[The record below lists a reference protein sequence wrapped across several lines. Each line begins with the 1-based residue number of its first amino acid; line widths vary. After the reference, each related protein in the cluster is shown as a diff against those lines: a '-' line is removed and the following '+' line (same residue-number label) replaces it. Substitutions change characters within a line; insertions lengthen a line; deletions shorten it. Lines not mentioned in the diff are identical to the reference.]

1 MLKRVSLT
9 LAGVLCSVSLPL
21 MAADTKPL
29 PTPSS
34 AIPDRREFPVN
45 EAINPCD
52 NFYEYACSKVNASFK
67 LRDDR
72 SSHTFSFSDSHERLL
87 AKKKEYLKDI
97 SEKKAAKQKLSPRSD
112 SLATVYGACMDG
124 EAHKAEEKERVKSLL
139 SDLAAIKSHAD
150 FQKYLIRQNDL
161 GRPSFVTADNLVNLD
176 NPEIVDFSI
185 FVNMTTLPERS
196 YYEKKDVV
204 KDYRSVLE
212 LFFTTLGESKN
223 QAKAKADAVIK
234 LETAFAKVDPLP
246 AEMRDLYTKRTSITK
261 DKLLKAYPDLYL
273 EPLLARVPDTTLIR
287 HMIPKSY
294 AFLDKQLKT
303 AKLDDLKAVYLVE
316 ALHNILDDAYP
327 ELHQAFFDFEKKHL
341 GGPEVRPSRDER
353 CTMMVMRRYEKEIDA
368 EVLPLV
374 FPNFPEEKFV
384 ALAEHVRQS
393 IIDGVKTNDWL
404 SEDGKK
410 GAIEKISK
418 ATLQLV
424 KPKTE
429 ADWYFNPEVAYD
441 IKKPVE
447 NAEKLG
453 AALQARMFNELKEKR
468 NRMRWYM
475 GPLTINA
482 YYSPEDNQFV
492 MPVGILQYPFY
503 DPKLPE
509 ITNLGAVGA
518 VIGHELGHGIDDQ
531 GAQMDADGKLRQWM
545 SDKDVKNFQERG
557 KKFIAQF
564 DKAKHNGKLTL
575 GENIGDLT
583 GVTFAY
589 RAAFPEG
596 KGSIQDKKDFFTQYA
611 RVWCGVKRPKA
622 EEQQL
627 KTDPHSLGWA
637 RVNEQVKNQ
646 PAFAE
651 AFSCKKGDKM
661 VLDPKDRVKI
671 W

>member
-1 MLKRVSLT
+1 MKKRFRQIT
-9 LAGVLCSVSLPL
+9 LSTVVGLCLPVFN
-21 MAADTKPL
+21 AAHAEDKAT
-29 PTPSS
+29 S

-45 EAINPCD
+45 EAVNPCD

-87 AKKKEYLKDI
+87 EKKKTYLKEI
-97 SEKKAAKQKLSPRSD
+97 AEKKSGKQSLSPRSD
-112 SLATVYGACMDG
+112 SLATVYSACMNPD
-124 EAHKAEEKERVKSLL
+124 AHKTEELARVQGLK
-139 SDLAAIKSHAD
+139 DELAAIKTNAD
-150 FQKYLIRQNDL
+150 FQKFLIRQNEI
-161 GRPSFVTADNLVNLD
+161 GRPSFIGGDSLVNLD
-176 NPEIVDFSI
+176 NPEKLDFSI
-185 FVNMTTLPERS
+185 FANMTTLPERS
-196 YYEKKDVV
+196 YYLKKDVV

-212 LFFTTLGESKN
+212 LFFATIGESKAV
-223 QAKAKADAVIK
+223 AKKNADVVIK
-234 LETAFAKVDPLP
+234 HETAFAKIDPLP
-246 AEMRDLYTKRTSITK
+246 AEARELYTKRTSITK
-261 DKLLKAYPDLYL
+261 DKLLKTYPDLYL
-273 EPLLARVPDTTLIR
+273 EPFLAKVPDDTLIR

-294 AFLDKQLKT
+294 AFLDKQLKS
-303 AKLDDLKAVYLVE
+303 AKLDELKAVYLFQ
-316 ALHNILDDAYP
+316 ALNNLMDDAYP
-327 ELHQAFFDFEKKHL
+327 DFYKASFEFEKKHL
-341 GGPEVRPSRDER
+341 GGPDSRPSRDER
-353 CTMMVMRRYEKEIDA
+353 CTMMVMGRYEKEIDA

-384 ALAEHVRQS
+384 ALAESVRKS

-404 SEDGKK
+404 SDDGKK
-410 GAIEKISK
+410 GAIEKIQK

-429 ADWYFNPEVAYD
+429 EDWYFNPEVQYAAD
-441 IKKPVE
+441 KPIG
-447 NAEKLG
+447 NAEKLS
-453 AALQARMFNELKEKR
+453 AAIHARSFAELKEKR

-482 YYSPEDNQFV
+482 YYSAEDNQFV

-503 DPKLPE
+503 DPNLSE

-545 SDKDVKNFQERG
+545 SDKDVKNFQTRG
-557 KKFIAQF
+557 KKFISQF
-564 DKAKHNGKLTL
+564 DKAGHNGKLTL

-596 KGSIQDKKDFFTQYA
+596 KGTVQQKKDFFTQYA
-611 RVWCGVKRPKA
+611 RVWCGVQRPKFT
-622 EEQQL
+622 EQRL

-661 VLDPKDRVKI
+661 VLDPKDIVKI

>member
-1 MLKRVSLT
+1 MLKRASLT
-9 LAGVLCSVSLPL
+9 LASVLGLALPL
-21 MAADTKPL
+21 LGAESKPSAA
-29 PTPSS
+29 PSS

-52 NFYEYACSKVNASFK
+52 NFYEYTCSKVNASFK

-72 SSHTFSFSDSHERLL
+72 SNHIFSFSDSHERLL
-87 AKKKEYLKDI
+87 DSKKEFLKDI
-97 SEKKAAKQKLSPRSD
+97 SAKKASGSKLSPRSD
-112 SLATVYGACMDG
+112 MLSTVYGACMDP
-124 EAHKAEEKERVKSLL
+124 EAHKAEELERVKTLQA
-139 SDLAAIKSHAD
+139 DLAGIKTNAD
-150 FQKYLIRQNDL
+150 FQKYLMRQYEL
-161 GRPSFVTADNLVNLD
+161 GRPSFITADNLVNLD
-176 NPEIVDFSI
+176 KPESVDFSI
-185 FVNMTTLPERS
+185 FANMTTLPERS
-196 YYEKKDVV
+196 YYEKKDVI
-204 KDYRSVLE
+204 KDYRAVLE
-212 LFFTTLGESKN
+212 KFFVTFGEKKDVA
-223 QAKAKADAVIK
+223 AKRADAVIK

-246 AEMRDLYTKRTSITK
+246 AEVRDLYTKRTEISK
-261 DKLLKAYPDLYL
+261 DKLLKTYPNLYL
-273 EPLLARVPDTTLIR
+273 ESILAKVPEGTLIR

-294 AFLDKQLKT
+294 AFLDKQMKT
-303 AKLDDLKAVYLVE
+303 AKLDDLKAVYMVESLQNLV
-316 ALHNILDDAYP
+316 DDAYP
-327 ELHQAFFDFEKKHL
+327 ELHKAIFDFENKHL
-341 GGPEVRPSRDER
+341 GGPASRPSRDER
-353 CTMMVMRRYEKEIDA
+353 CTMMVMNRYEKEIDA
-368 EVLPLV
+368 EVLPIV

-384 ALAEHVRQS
+384 ALAEHVRQA
-393 IIDGVKTNDWL
+393 IIEGVKTNDWL
-404 SEDGKK
+404 SEEGKK
-410 GAIEKISK
+410 GAVEKVSR

-441 IKKPVE
+441 IKKPIS

-453 AALQARMFNELKEKR
+453 AAMQARMFKELGEKR

-503 DPKLPE
+503 DPNLPE

-545 SDKDVKNFQERG
+545 SDKDVKNFQARG
-557 KKFIAQF
+557 KKFITQF
-564 DKAKHNGKLTL
+564 DKAGHNGKLTL

-589 RAAFPEG
+589 RAAFPG
-596 KGSIQDKKDFFTQYA
+596 GRGSIQDKKDFFIQYG
-611 RVWCGVKRPKA
+611 RVWCGLKRPKA

-661 VLDPKDRVKI
+661 VLEDKDRVKI